1 MSRKL
6 FALFALVAAVVILIA
21 PFSPR
26 LRAEGVA
33 PSSDMLDIALDDR
46 SIRAAGISF
55 AAVERE
61 RGATELSFPGTIAV
75 PPLRLRVVAAPVGG
89 LVEMVE
95 VAPDE
100 LVSAG
105 QAILLMRS
113 PGFVEL
119 QRDFISADADAT
131 LARDWLR
138 RAEQLMAGR
147 ALPERELRQAETQAR
162 TATYRA
168 DERRHALKLMGMTD
182 QEIEKLQRTREF
194 QHSIAIHAPVAGA
207 VLIRHINAGA
217 RVAVAEPLFT
227 IAQLDPLWVNIQ
239 VPAPRLGSIT
249 VGSPVTLAAHGASG
263 RIIRVGRSVDP
274 ATQSVTAVAEIDT
287 NAGSVRPGLA
297 VTATVRVA
305 PNGTAQWVVPA
316 ASVVRHSDRSWVFV
330 RTPEGARAQPVE
342 VLSEN
347 ARDAAI
353 RAALAPS
360 DQVAVR
366 GLIALLAELAKA
378 DTE

>member
-6 FALFALVAAVVILIA
+6 IAFLALFPAVLAMATSLSSRSRANGAA
-21 PFSPR
+21 SS
-26 LRAEGVA
+26 AETV
-33 PSSDMLDIALDDR
+33 DIALDDR

-55 AAVERE
+55 VAIQRE

-75 PPLRLRVVAAPVGG
+75 PPLQTRVVAAPVGG
-89 LVEMVE
+89 LVERVE

-105 QAILLMRS
+105 QTILFIRS

-131 LARDWLR
+131 LARDWLK
-138 RAEQLMAGR
+138 RAEQLAGAR
-147 ALPERELRQAETQAR
+147 ALPERELRQADTQAR
-162 TATYRA
+162 TATYKA
-168 DERRHALKLMGMTD
+168 DERRHALELMGMTD
-182 QEIEKLQRTREF
+182 AEIETLHRTRAF

-217 RVAVAEPLFT
+217 RVAAAEPLFT
-227 IAQLDPLWVNIQ
+227 VAQLDPLWVNIQ
-239 VPAPRLGSIT
+239 VPAPRLGSVAI
-249 VGSPVTLAAHGASG
+249 GSQVTLAAHGASG

-287 NAGSVRPGLA
+287 NGGSVRPGLA
-297 VTATVRVA
+297 VTATVRVE

-316 ASVVRHSDRSWVFV
+316 ASVVRHSDRSWIFV
-330 RTPEGARAQPVE
+330 RTPEGARAHPVE

-353 RAALAPS
+353 RASLAPT
-360 DQVAVR
+360 DQVAAR